1 MKIWYTITRT
11 EGAEEDEDGTE
22 TGTGSTQEPT
32 PLSSPRRRA
41 QILVWAVVCCT
52 APVYQTRSKAW
63 RTPRVILACS
73 TDRRSHCTLS
83 YDSCTPTYSTRLVVA
98 WVQCHFDAV
107 IAHEKAIIPY
117 PTPPIANTPRG
128 WAAQNLPND
137 FAAALFFDTRSTLKR
152 TVFDSGR
159 H

>member
-1 MKIWYTITRT
+1 MGVGVDA
-11 EGAEEDEDGTE
+11 GAKQRD
-22 TGTGSTQEPT
+22 QR
-32 PLSSPRRRA
+32 PRRRRSRA
-41 QILVWAVVCCT
+41 LFGDCLPR
-52 APVYQTRSKAW
+52 APLPSIITLGTTRP
-63 RTPRVILACS
+63 RTLLSSVPIPHTITHSFSLAAHRHTKS
-73 TDRRSHCTLS
+73 SSRRM
-83 YDSCTPTYSTRLVVA
+83 
-98 WVQCHFDAV
+98 VQCHFDAV

-117 PTPPIANTPRG
+117 PTPPIANTPRA